1 MRKNYITQD
10 IFKLKIA
17 NVAEGKEKK
26 FLEIIWTRDSFYF
39 QHPRE
44 WRNQEIK

>member
-26 FLEIIWTRDSFYF
+26 FFGNNLNT
-39 QHPRE
+39 
-44 WRNQEIK
+44 